1 MLSDSFDAF
10 LKEDDKYR
18 KEQML
23 SLIGQLLRNYPPL
36 QQILNMRRDSDSS
49 SSSSNTSLPLPVST
63 QIQSILPPLFNHF
76 PPQLS
81 SSLEDVSS
89 GNHGEQTPARKEEK
103 GEGGEGKRKEG
114 EGEEKRNRESRTPTL
129 RIPVTIPLL
138 FLSVLLFLLAF
149 SSIFTPPSLYV
160 NHISHMFRKPF

>member
-103 GEGGEGKRKEG
+103 GEG
-114 EGEEKRNRESRTPTL
+114 EEKRNRESRTPTL